1 MKEDLIEFETAKLAK
16 KKGFEAILYSYYESN
31 SKELIQNHV
40 TIRRT
45 FKSETGTPYGQ
56 NTKEDYEAILSDID
70 NSLDEFILAPTQS
83 LLQKWLREKH
93 NIIVLLEPVLGFSH
107 IEFSMS
113 IYTKKNIFSLTKF
126 HVSSNKTYEEAL
138 EAGLIEGLKLIKGL

>member
-1 MKEDLIEFETAKLAK
+1 MKEEIIKFQTAKLAK
-16 KKGFEAILYSYYESN
+16 EKGFNNLDYSKYFYTNLRSKMFGIDEENRTYPIVNKSKKLYTVGCDLALYLKNIIE
-31 SKELIQNHV
+31 
-40 TIRRT
+40 
-45 FKSETGTPYGQ
+45 
-56 NTKEDYEAILSDID
+56 
-70 NSLDEFILAPTQS
+70 APTQS

>member
-1 MKEDLIEFETAKLAK
+1 MKEELITLETAKLAK
-16 KKGFEAILYSYYESN
+16 EKGFDWNTCNRLYNVWDYGKLKEIRNLNVNVSHSDYSKRYY
-31 SKELIQNHV
+31 
-40 TIRRT
+40 
-45 FKSETGTPYGQ
+45 P
-56 NTKEDYEAILSDID
+56 
-70 NSLDEFILAPTQS
+70 APTQS
-83 LLQKWLREKH
+83 LLQGWLREKY